1 LANCFGELLGE
12 LLGELHG
19 EAPDSA
25 DPTLTR
31 PPTGGTADLAPGA
44 GAWAGYDAVPQPRA
58 RPRGLHGRDGGNFPR
73 RLRHRAGAAEVVEW
87 PAGRAALGRTGLV
100 VLTLPLVLP
109 AQFTL
114 AFDLARASNPKH
126 VYLDGRTA
134 AYASAPAARASN
146 WPSH

>member
-1 LANCFGELLGE
+1 VLVPEDF
-12 LLGELHG
+12 
-19 EAPDSA
+19 
-25 DPTLTR
+25 
-31 PPTGGTADLAPGA
+31 TAET
-44 GAWAGYDAVPQPRA
+44 V
-58 RPRGLHGRDGGNFPR
+58 GNFPR

-87 PAGRAALGRTGLV
+87 PAGRWLRSVGRDLV

-134 AYASAPAARASN
+134 AYASAPAGAGE
-146 WPSH
+146 